1 MQVTECYVNFKSIT
15 IMYSKSNHLVKDK
28 DKIDRHIFGYIN
40 AMKIITLYPQKKLYC
55 FLTKPLNNLFIKS
68 YYLEN
73 NIFLYVLHYSLTVL
87 MSSHQLEIIFLK

>member
-1 MQVTECYVNFKSIT
+1 
-15 IMYSKSNHLVKDK
+15 MYSKSNHLVKDK

-40 AMKIITLYPQKKLYC
+40 AMKRYTISSKKTLL

-73 NIFLYVLHYSLTVL
+73 NIFLYVLHCSLTVL
-87 MSSHQLEIIFLK
+87 MSSHQIEIIFLK